1 MSIYK
6 INETRVKQ
14 KMKVKSGLR
23 TSLLQIILIPLILL
37 TICIIAYSSYYLTIL
52 VYDEVESELKG
63 VAQSVR
69 TLYETTFSGEC
80 RIENGKVIYQ
90 GENDIA
96 DIGQAVEGYKRAFE
110 VDVTIFYQDRRMV
123 TTIQNE
129 QGEPIVN
136 TKANADVVKDV
147 LEDRREKFYSHTDI
161 NNNRYVSYYC
171 PLVDAEGNC
180 TGMVFAGKQV
190 QHVKDIVMRG
200 LIPMVCAIF
209 VSMVVVILIMSIYAG
224 RLTRCLRQLG
234 DFFVKVEGGDLKT
247 ALGCQIV
254 ERKDELGQ
262 IGKSAIQMQMS
273 LRDLIERD
281 SLTGLYNRHYGEVF
295 LREARERMI
304 ADGTPFYVGIGD
316 IDFFKKFNDEHGHD
330 CGDLVLREISAIL
343 RCCVQDQGIVSRWG
357 GEEFLFVL
365 WGGGIKDIN
374 RFFNEVADKVRSKS
388 LEYDGQRLRVTMTF
402 GVADGD
408 SRLHTDDIV
417 KMADEALYE
426 GKETGRNKVVYK
438 QL

>member
-1 MSIYK
+1 
-6 INETRVKQ
+6 
-14 KMKVKSGLR
+14 MKVKSGLR

-52 VYDEVESELKG
+52 VYNEVESELKG

-69 TLYETTFSGEC
+69 SLYETTFPGEC
-80 RIENGKVIYQ
+80 RIENEQVVYEGD
-90 GENDIA
+90 NDMA
-96 DIGQAVEGYKRAFE
+96 DIGRAVEGYKEAFE
-110 VDVTIFYQDRRMV
+110 ADVTIFYQNRRMV
-123 TTIQNE
+123 TTIRNE

-136 TKANADVVKDV
+136 TKANADVVRDV
-147 LEDRREKFYSHTDI
+147 LEGGKEHFYSHTDI

-171 PLVDAEGNC
+171 PLIDEEGNC

-200 LIPMVCAIF
+200 LLPMIGAIF
-209 VSMVVVILIMSIYAG
+209 ASMIIVILIMSIYAG
-224 RLTRCLRQLG
+224 KLTKCLRQLG
-234 DFFVKVEGGDLKT
+234 DFFAKVEGGDLKT
-247 ALGCQIV
+247 RLGSQIV

-304 ADGTPFYVGIGD
+304 ADGTPFYAAIGD

-330 CGDLVLREISAIL
+330 CGDLVLREISATL
-343 RCCVQDQGIVSRWG
+343 RRCVQDQGVVSRWG

-365 WGGGIKDIN
+365 WGNGIKDVN
-374 RFFNEVADKVRSKS
+374 RFFNEVADEIRSKS
-388 LEYDGQRLRVTMTF
+388 LEYGGRHLRVTMTF

-426 GKETGRNKVVYK
+426 GKETGRDKVVYK
-438 QL
+438 QV